1 MYGAKI
7 RELRKRRGWTMKQ
20 LGQMLELAE
29 STISG
34 YENEIRRPDMDALLR
49 FAELFGVSVDYLLG
63 RDASGASAS
72 GASSSQT
79 GASADGDEPA
89 PGNGP
94 LRDALRESAAPYY
107 AAIWD
112 GRVEPLTEEE
122 ATHLRNSLEMFRLW
136 KANRSSGSE

>member
-1 MYGAKI
+1 MYGERI

-20 LGQMLELAE
+20 LGSKLELAE

-49 FAELFGVSVDYLLG
+49 FAELFDVSVDYLIG
-63 RDASGASAS
+63 RDASATASANPALS
-72 GASSSQT
+72 P
-79 GASADGDEPA
+79 ADAPA
-89 PGNGP
+89 
-94 LRDALRESAAPYY
+94 DALRESASPYY

-112 GRVEPLTEEE
+112 GQVEALTEEE